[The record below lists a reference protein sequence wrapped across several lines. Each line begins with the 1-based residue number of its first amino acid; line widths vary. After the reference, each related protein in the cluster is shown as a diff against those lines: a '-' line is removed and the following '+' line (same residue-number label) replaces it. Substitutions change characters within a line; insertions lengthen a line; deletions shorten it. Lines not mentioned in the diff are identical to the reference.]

1 MTLAPFFSARHIV
14 VIGASSDPGRVGG
27 RPIAYLRR
35 LGFEGRIS
43 PVNPNRPEIQG
54 LPSYPDV
61 ASVPDDPQ
69 PDLALVAVAGEA
81 AVAAVAACGARGIRA
96 AVVFSAGFGEVGDEG
111 RAAEARLVAAAREHG
126 VRLCGPNTLGI
137 ISAPARVTATFAT
150 SLDATER
157 LEPGD
162 VGIISQSGALGAFMH
177 RQAQLDRLGLR
188 HFVATGNEAD
198 LTAGDYLREMV
209 ADEEIR
215 AVGVYLEGV
224 RDGRSLMEGL
234 EHARALGKPVGV
246 VKVGRA
252 ERAAA
257 AARSH
262 TGALAGDDAA
272 MDAALERHGA
282 IRVDDID
289 DLLALLSLVSGLDA
303 LPKGSGLAVV
313 TLSGGLGVWSADVA
327 EDRGVHLA
335 DLSESTR
342 DQLAALLPGFA
353 SVANPVDVTGQIVN
367 EPDLMGRSIELV
379 AADPAVDAVFVGLGI
394 QEALGETIAAGIVA
408 AAARATKPVVV
419 GWMAGPEAA
428 YVALEAGGIPTFR
441 SIGRGLTALTNLLRW
456 AGTGARAP
464 QGISAGGPEVSALV
478 AALPAEPTEHEAK
491 QILAAVGVP
500 TPRGELIASAD
511 DAVAALAR
519 LGGPVAMKAQIPG
532 VAHKS
537 DFGLV
542 ELGVEEA
549 AGATAAFER
558 IRANAERHG
567 VVDAG
572 GRLEVL
578 IEAMSSSSVELI
590 LGYRRD
596 PVFGPMITLGLGGIY
611 AEVLRSVASR
621 LVPLDREEVLLL
633 LERSNVAKVLGTY
646 RGKAATDLEPLVD
659 AVLRFAAFVDA
670 HQDTLAEVE
679 INPLALSRPSGAVS
693 ALDALIIRNS

>member
-1 MTLAPFFSARHIV
+1 MTLAPFFSARHVV

-27 RPIAYLRR
+27 RPIDYLRR

-43 PVNPNRPEIQG
+43 PVNPNRSEIQG
-54 LPSYPDV
+54 LVSYPDV
-61 ASVPDDPQ
+61 ASVPDDPA
-69 PDLALVAVAGEA
+69 PDLALIAVAGEA
-81 AVAAVAACGARGIRA
+81 AATAVEACGTRGITA
-96 AVVFSAGFGEVGDEG
+96 AVVFSAGFGEVGEEG
-111 RAAEARLVAAAREHG
+111 RAAEARLLAAARAHG

-137 ISAPARVTATFAT
+137 ISAPSRLTATFAT

-188 HFVATGNEAD
+188 HFVATGNEVD
-198 LTAGDYLREMV
+198 LTAGDYLGEMV
-209 ADEEIR
+209 ADEGVR

-224 RDGRSLMEGL
+224 RDGQSLLAGL
-234 EHARALGKPVGV
+234 SKARTLGKPVGV

-289 DLLALLSLVSGLDA
+289 DLLALLSLVSGLDE
-303 LPKGSGLAVV
+303 LPKGNGLGVV

-327 EDRGVHLA
+327 EDRGAHLA
-335 DLSESTR
+335 DLAQSTR
-342 DQLAALLPGFA
+342 DQLTAFLPGFA

-379 AADPAVDAVFVGLGI
+379 AADPSVDAVFVGLGI
-394 QEALGETIAAGIVA
+394 QEALGATIAAGIVEA
-408 AAARATKPVVV
+408 VSRTSKPVVV
-419 GWMAGPEAA
+419 GWMAGPETA
-428 YVALEAGGIPTFR
+428 YAALEAGGIPTFR
-441 SIGRGLTALTNLLRW
+441 SIGRGLAALTNLLRW
-456 AGTGARAP
+456 AGTDARDPRPAA
-464 QGISAGGPEVSALV
+464 AGGPEVAELL
-478 AALPAEPTEHEAK
+478 AALPEEPTEHEAK
-491 QILAAVGVP
+491 RLLTAVGVP
-500 TPRGELIASAD
+500 TPQGALVTSSQDAG
-511 DAVAALAR
+511 DAVR
-519 LGGPVAMKAQIPG
+519 RFGGPVAMKAQIAG

-542 ELGVEEA
+542 ELGIEDAEGA
-549 AGATAAFER
+549 AAAYER

-572 GRLEVL
+572 SGLDVL
-578 IEAMSSSSVELI
+578 MEAMSPPSVELI

-633 LERSNVAKVLGTY
+633 LERSNVAKILGGY
-646 RGKAATDLEPLVD
+646 RGKAATDLEPLID
-659 AVLRFAAFVDA
+659 AILRFAAFVDA
-670 HQDTLAEVE
+670 HQETLSEVE
-679 INPLALSRPSGAVS
+679 INPLAVARPSGAVA
-693 ALDALIIRNS
+693 ALDALIIRTT